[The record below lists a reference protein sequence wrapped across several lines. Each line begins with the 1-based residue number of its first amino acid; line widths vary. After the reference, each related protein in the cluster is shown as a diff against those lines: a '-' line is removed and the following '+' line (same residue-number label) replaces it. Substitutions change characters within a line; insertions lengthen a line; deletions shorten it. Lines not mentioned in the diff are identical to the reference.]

1 MRPRAG
7 AIIVRRND
15 CPSTCVEMS
24 NDAGSDA
31 VRAPAGESMG
41 TIDYPVWI
49 EASPS
54 LGLLGKLVEAAILS
68 PREGQKELARL
79 KRLIESNP
87 GVHNS
92 S

>member
-1 MRPRAG
+1 
-7 AIIVRRND
+7 
-15 CPSTCVEMS
+15 MS

-31 VRAPAGESMG
+31 VLAPAGKHG
-41 TIDYPVWI
+41 DNYYPVWI

>member
-1 MRPRAG
+1 
-7 AIIVRRND
+7 
-15 CPSTCVEMS
+15 
-24 NDAGSDA
+24 
-31 VRAPAGESMG
+31 MG

-54 LGLLGKLVEAAILS
+54 LGLLAKLVEAAILS
-68 PREGQKELARL
+68 PREGQTELARL